1 MSDAAS
7 PQNGARRPDDESSE
21 PIVDES
27 SAPIA
32 DETPDQPA
40 DETAAAEHD
49 APSITEP
56 ATTSLGDVD
65 AQPTVDADADTASAS
80 SDDAEADAAHRA
92 APQWTQEAPRIVAE
106 PAEAEVAP
114 PTAAASAEP
123 VAAQETTEAP
133 RLQQAAV
140 RDDAPS
146 PEAAPVPAAAA
157 TPLAATPPAADAP
170 EPPHPAAPQL
180 IEPEEPPATTAIPV
194 AELLADSRDAESTA
208 TARSA
213 ATRQPAAETVA
224 APVAASTAPAEPIIP
239 VPVAER
245 SRAFDEPLEPTTGST
260 TYPTGAQPLPAVDH
274 EAFSSF
280 LATDDVEPPKAQ
292 HNRLFGAGFALLS
305 SIVFGALYGG
315 IVAGILVLRERA
327 ADWLPTFLDFVTGQT
342 FVIPVV
348 AYAVLA
354 LIFALLLNRA
364 HWFAH
369 VVTSLV
375 LGALVYAA
383 AIVTTLLLAGVTS
396 LDSAAS
402 RNLLVEQI
410 ENPWFIVA
418 GLAAR
423 ETAMWFGFIAAA
435 RGRKVVARNREAR
448 ERFDRDQAEKKAQRE

>member
-7 PQNGARRPDDESSE
+7 PQNGVRR
-21 PIVDES
+21 
-27 SAPIA
+27 A
-32 DETPDQPA
+32 DEEPVSTT
-40 DETAAAEHD
+40 DETAAATAPDDDANADEATAGGVDAVPAASSAGGVAD
-49 APSITEP
+49 AP
-56 ATTSLGDVD
+56 ADVD
-65 AQPTVDADADTASAS
+65 ADDPDA
-80 SDDAEADAAHRA
+80 AEAARRA
-92 APQWTQEAPRIVAE
+92 EPQWTQEAPRVVAE
-106 PAEAEVAP
+106 P
-114 PTAAASAEP
+114 TT
-123 VAAQETTEAP
+123 AQETTEAP
-133 RLQQAAV
+133 RVPSSAAQPT
-140 RDDAPS
+140 APS
-146 PEAAPVPAAAA
+146 SEPGPVPAS
-157 TPLAATPPAADAP
+157 
-170 EPPHPAAPQL
+170 PAAPQL
-180 IEPEEPPATTAIPV
+180 VEPEEPPATTGIPV
-194 AELLADSRDAESTA
+194 AELLADSRDAESVASAPPAAAPTA
-208 TARSA
+208 T
-213 ATRQPAAETVA
+213 A
-224 APVAASTAPAEPIIP
+224 APVAEPAPAAEPIIP
-239 VPVAER
+239 VPAAER
-245 SRAFDEPLEPTTGST
+245 PRAVDEQVTTGST

-315 IVAGILVLRERA
+315 IVAGILALRERA

-375 LGALVYAA
+375 LGALVYAV

-448 ERFDRDQAEKKAQRE
+448 ERFDRDQAEKKAQRERGYVAV